1 MRRTFTILFLFF
13 SAVALDAQ
21 VLEPVTWSF
30 RSEKTGDN
38 TFDLVMTA
46 DLEDNWHLYAM
57 DIEEGGPIA
66 TSFTFEPG
74 NGYMLSGK
82 TVEVTKPE
90 VKFDNSFGMNI
101 GMHSG
106 TAEFRQKVTVTGSPV
121 TVKGYV
127 TFMSCDDKQ
136 CLPPRDVEF
145 AFELRGGVAA
155 AAKPAD
161 EKITATQEADAGT
174 DDATTAGTDAAT
186 TAGTEATT
194 GTATGVETD
203 AEASSTVAELKTAES
218 ADDISFAEGQTEPVT
233 ATDTT
238 SGKQGKGFLKFFLL
252 SMLAGLAGILTPCV
266 FPMIPMT
273 VAFFSQGSGKKGS
286 AVGKALFFGLT
297 IVILYSLLGIIV
309 SLTSAGAGFANT
321 LSTHWIPN
329 VIFFLLFLVFAASFF
344 GAFEIVLPAKWVS
357 SSDSKVDRGGA
368 LATFFLGVTTVL
380 VSFSCT
386 GPIVGALLVEAASG
400 DVLRPTIGM
409 FGFGLAFALPFT
421 LFALFPSWM
430 NKMPKSGGWLNS
442 VKVVLG
448 FIILAFS
455 LKFASTID
463 TVYNLGILSRDI
475 YLAIWIVL
483 FVLLGIYLM
492 GKIKFSHDSDVPHIG
507 VFRLVLIIASFT
519 FALYLVPGLF
529 GAPLTRISALLPP
542 RETSGFN
549 LIKAISENRGATAP
563 GAIAPGAMGTAGAAI
578 CGTPKYSDFLHFEYG
593 LQGYFD
599 LEEGLACAKQLNKP
613 VLIDFKGHACANC
626 KEMDARVWSDP
637 EVQRRIRENFV
648 LVGLYVDDRTKL
660 PDNEVFVSKVDG
672 KEKKTMGKKNE
683 DIEISMF
690 NTNTLPL
697 YAIVDPS
704 GKPLIETRGTDF
716 DIQAYIDWLDR
727 GADTFQNR

>member
-1 MRRTFTILFLFF
+1 MIA
-13 SAVALDAQ
+13 SAQ

-30 RSEKTGDN
+30 TSESKGDN
-38 TFDLVMTA
+38 IYEIVMTA
-46 DLEDNWHLYAM
+46 TIESSWHLYAM
-57 DIEEGGPIA
+57 DLDEGGPIA

-74 NGYMLSGK
+74 TGYSLNGK
-82 TVEVTKPE
+82 PFTITKPE
-90 VKFDNSFGMNI
+90 VKFDNSFLMKI
-101 GMHSG
+101 GMYSG
-106 TAEFRQKVTVTGSPV
+106 SAEFRQKIKVSSYPAKVIGF
-121 TVKGYV
+121 V

-145 AFELRGGVAA
+145 AVLIKGSGSTAEAQSKETIIPVVQSQEAETTTQTGEVKSAGRILEAA
-155 AAKPAD
+155 GD
-161 EKITATQEADAGT
+161 EKSAGT
-174 DDATTAGTDAAT
+174 PVVTII
-186 TAGTEATT
+186 EQ
-194 GTATGVETD
+194 
-203 AEASSTVAELKTAES
+203 EL
-218 ADDISFAEGQTEPVT
+218 
-233 ATDTT
+233 T
-238 SGKQGKGFLKFFLL
+238 SGKEQLTSTAEKPKKGFLKFFLL
-252 SMLAGLAGILTPCV
+252 SMLAGFAGVLTPCV

-273 VAFFSQGSGKKGS
+273 VAFFSQGSDKKG
-286 AVGKALFFGLT
+286 ALIGKALVFGLS
-297 IVILYSLLGIIV
+297 IILLYSSLGIIV

-329 VIFFLLFLVFAASFF
+329 LLFFVLFLVFAASFL
-344 GAFEIVLPAKWVS
+344 GAFEIVLPSKWVS
-357 SSDSKVDRGGA
+357 SSDSKVDKGGA
-368 LATFFLGVTTVL
+368 LAAFFLGLTTVL

-409 FGFGLAFALPFT
+409 FGFGLAFAIPFT
-421 LFALFPSWM
+421 LFALFPSLM
-430 NKMPKSGGWLNS
+430 QKMPKSGGWLNS

-448 FIILAFS
+448 FIMLAFS
-455 LKFASTID
+455 LKFASVID
-463 TVYNLGILSRDI
+463 NVYSLGILSRDI

-483 FVLLGIYLM
+483 FVLMGIYLM

-507 VFRLVLIIASFT
+507 IFRLVLIIASFT

-549 LIKAISENRGATAP
+549 LIKAIEENRGGGTVMTVP
-563 GAIAPGAMGTAGAAI
+563 GESAL
-578 CGTPKYSDFLHFEYG
+578 CSTPKYSDFLHFEYG

-599 LEEGLACAKQLNKP
+599 LEEGLACAKEQNKP

-637 EVQRRIRENFV
+637 EVQKRIRENFV

-697 YAIVDPS
+697 YAIVDPE
-704 GKPLIETRGTDF
+704 GRPLIETRGTDF

-727 GADTFQNR
+727 GAEAFSNK

>member
-1 MRRTFTILFLFF
+1 MNVEMTNRRSLIFAALLLIPF
-13 SAVALDAQ
+13 SIVNAQ

-30 RSEKTGDN
+30 KSEKTADSSYEI
-38 TFDLVMTA
+38 VMTA
-46 DLEDNWHLYAM
+46 AIDDTWHLYAM
-57 DIEEGGPIA
+57 DLPEGGPIA
-66 TSFTFEPG
+66 TSFTFEPSQA
-74 NGYMLSGK
+74 YILEGK
-82 TVEVTKPE
+82 PVAVNEPE
-90 VKFDNSFGMNI
+90 VKFDNSFGMDI

-106 TAEFRQKVTVTGSPV
+106 NTEFRQKITVKELPVTVT
-121 TVKGYV
+121 GYV
-127 TFMSCDDKQ
+127 TFMSCDDSQ

-145 AFELRGGVAA
+145 TVAISDEDEASLQTAGASVSGAA
-155 AAKPAD
+155 APA
-161 EKITATQEADAGT
+161 EQPK
-174 DDATTAGTDAAT
+174 
-186 TAGTEATT
+186 
-194 GTATGVETD
+194 
-203 AEASSTVAELKTAES
+203 
-218 ADDISFAEGQTEPVT
+218 
-233 ATDTT
+233 
-238 SGKQGKGFLKFFLL
+238 KGFLKFFLL
-252 SMLAGLAGILTPCV
+252 SMLAGFAGILTPCV

-297 IVILYSLLGIIV
+297 IVMLYSLLGIIV

-430 NKMPKSGGWLNS
+430 SKMPKSGGWLNS

-455 LKFASTID
+455 LKFASTVD

-492 GKIKFSHDSDVPHIG
+492 GKIKFPHDSDVPHIG

-549 LIKAISENRGATAP
+549 LIKAISENRGTAVPGAFAP
-563 GAIAPGAMGTAGAAI
+563 GTMGAGGAAI

-599 LEEGLACAKQLNKP
+599 LEEGLACAAQLNKP

-648 LVGLYVDDRTKL
+648 LVALYVDDRTKL
-660 PDNEVFVSKVDG
+660 PENEIFVSKVDG

-727 GADTFQNR
+727 GAEAFRNQ

>member
-1 MRRTFTILFLFF
+1 MVIGSTRQLTRCLYRRLFMMRRTLTGLLLLL
-13 SAVALDAQ
+13 SAVTLKSQ

-38 TFDLVMTA
+38 TFELVMTA
-46 DLEDNWHLYAM
+46 EIEKSWHLYAM
-57 DIEEGGPIA
+57 DIEAGGPIP
-66 TSFTFEPG
+66 TSFTIEPASG
-74 NGYMLSGK
+74 LSLVGK
-82 TVEVTKPE
+82 PFAVTKPE
-90 VKFDNSFGMNI
+90 VKFDNSFGMDI
-101 GMHSG
+101 GMHSDK
-106 TAEFRQKVTVTGSPV
+106 AEFRQKVTVTQSPV

-136 CLPPRDVEF
+136 CLPPKDIEF
-145 AFELRGGVAA
+145 ALVLKGTGAAVAA
-155 AAKPAD
+155 GETTP
-161 EKITATQEADAGT
+161 AGT
-174 DDATTAGTDAAT
+174 ETVSEALPEETPGNLEVATVQSAATGQIGTAGT
-186 TAGTEATT
+186 
-194 GTATGVETD
+194 
-203 AEASSTVAELKTAES
+203 S
-218 ADDISFAEGQTEPVT
+218 
-233 ATDTT
+233 
-238 SGKQGKGFLKFFLL
+238 SGKSERGLLKFFLL
-252 SMLAGLAGILTPCV
+252 SMLAGLAGVLTPCV

-286 AVGKALFFGLT
+286 AIGKALIFGLS
-297 IVILYSLLGIIV
+297 IILLYSSLGIIV

-329 VIFFLLFLVFAASFF
+329 LLFFILFLVFAASFF
-344 GAFEIVLPAKWVS
+344 GAFEIVMPTKWVS

-368 LATFFLGVTTVL
+368 LAAFFLGLTTVL

-448 FIILAFS
+448 FIMLAFS
-455 LKFASTID
+455 LKFASVVD
-463 TVYNLGILSRDI
+463 TVYGLSILSRDI

-483 FVLLGIYLM
+483 FFLLGLYLM

-519 FALYLVPGLF
+519 FAIYLVPGLF

-549 LIKAISENRGATAP
+549 LLKAISENRGGAVVTATD
-563 GAIAPGAMGTAGAAI
+563 GSAI
-578 CGTPKYSDFLHFEYG
+578 CGTPKYSDFLNFEYG
-593 LQGYFD
+593 LQGFFD
-599 LEEGLACAKQLNKP
+599 LEEGLACARQLNKP

-637 EVQRRIRENFV
+637 EVQKRIRENFV

-660 PDNEVFVSKVDG
+660 PENEVFVSKVDG

-683 DIEISMF
+683 DIEIAMF

-727 GADTFQNR
+727 GAAAFRNQ

>member
-1 MRRTFTILFLFF
+1 MRKVLLFLILF
-13 SAVALDAQ
+13 VAATLANAQ
-21 VLEPVTWSF
+21 VLEPVAWSF
-30 RSEKTGDN
+30 RAEDKGDN
-38 TFDLVMTA
+38 NFEIVMTA
-46 DLEDNWHLYAM
+46 ALDNGWHLYAM
-57 DIEEGGPIA
+57 DIDEGGPIA
-66 TSFTFEPG
+66 TSFTFEPVTG
-74 NGYMLSGK
+74 YTLNGKSYA
-82 TVEVTKPE
+82 VTKPE

-106 TAEFRQKVTVTGSPV
+106 TAEFRQKIKVTAASAKVA
-121 TVKGYV
+121 GYV

-145 AFELRGGVAA
+145 SLEIKGT
-155 AAKPAD
+155 AKPASVPASKIIPSD
-161 EKITATQEADAGT
+161 QAAGLSAGEIAESTPVIEKAEGAVSGT
-174 DDATTAGTDAAT
+174 DFQ
-186 TAGTEATT
+186 E
-194 GTATGVETD
+194 E
-203 AEASSTVAELKTAES
+203 
-218 ADDISFAEGQTEPVT
+218 EPVIS
-233 ATDTT
+233 T
-238 SGKQGKGFLKFFLL
+238 SEQPKKGFLKFFLL

-273 VAFFSQGSGKKGS
+273 VAFFSQGNQNKGS
-286 AVGKALFFGLT
+286 SIGKALIFGLS
-297 IVILYSLLGIIV
+297 IILLYSSLGIIV

-329 VIFFLLFLVFAASFF
+329 LLFFSLFLIFAASFF
-344 GAFEIVLPAKWVS
+344 GAFEIVLPSKWVS
-357 SSDSKVDRGGA
+357 SSDSKVDKGGA
-368 LATFFLGVTTVL
+368 VAAFFLGVTTVL

-430 NKMPKSGGWLNS
+430 QKMPKSGGWLNS

-448 FIILAFS
+448 FIMLAFS
-455 LKFASTID
+455 LKFASTVD

-549 LIKAISENRGATAP
+549 LLKAISENRGTVSPGLVTAGTSATT
-563 GAIAPGAMGTAGAAI
+563 GTAV

-599 LEEGLACAKQLNKP
+599 LEEGLACAKQQNKP

-697 YAIVDPS
+697 YAIVDS
-704 GKPLIETRGTDF
+704 EGKTLIETRGTDF

-727 GADTFQNR
+727 GAEAFRNR

>member
-1 MRRTFTILFLFF
+1 MANRKSLAFAAFLLIHTAF
-13 SAVALDAQ
+13 VNAQ
-21 VLEPVTWSF
+21 VLEPVAWSF
-30 RSEKTGDN
+30 KSEKTAEN
-38 TFDLVMTA
+38 NYEIVMTA
-46 DLEDNWHLYAM
+46 TIDDTWHLYAM
-57 DIEEGGPIA
+57 DLPEGGPVA
-66 TSFTFEPG
+66 TSFTFETPQD
-74 NGYMLSGK
+74 YTLDGK
-82 TVEVTKPE
+82 PVAINQPE
-90 VKFDNSFGMNI
+90 VKFDNSFGMDI

-106 TAEFRQKVTVTGSPV
+106 TVEFRQKITVSKLPV
-121 TVKGYV
+121 TVSGFV
-127 TFMSCDDKQ
+127 TFMSCDDSQ

-145 AFELRGGVAA
+145 SVNIGGDTVTSS
-155 AAKPAD
+155 PAD
-161 EKITATQEADAGT
+161 EQEAGT
-174 DDATTAGTDAAT
+174 
-186 TAGTEATT
+186 
-194 GTATGVETD
+194 
-203 AEASSTVAELKTAES
+203 TV
-218 ADDISFAEGQTEPVT
+218 PV
-233 ATDTT
+233 D
-238 SGKQGKGFLKFFLL
+238 KPRKGFLKFFLL

-273 VAFFSQGSGKKGS
+273 VAFFSQGGGSKGS
-286 AVGKALFFGLT
+286 AVGKALIFGLT
-297 IVILYSLLGIIV
+297 IVLLYSSLGIIV

-329 VIFFLLFLVFAASFF
+329 LLFFSLFLIFAASFF
-344 GAFEIVLPAKWVS
+344 GAFEMVLPSKWVS
-357 SSDSKVDRGGA
+357 STDSKVDRGGA
-368 LATFFLGVTTVL
+368 VAAFFLGLTTVL

-430 NKMPKSGGWLNS
+430 QKMPKSGGWLNS

-448 FIILAFS
+448 FIMLAFS

-492 GKIKFSHDSDVPHIG
+492 GKIKFAHDSDVPHIG

-549 LIKAISENRGATAP
+549 LLKAISENRGSAAP
-563 GAIAPGAMGTAGAAI
+563 GIMMPGSLAPGTIAGGTLTTAGASL
-578 CGTPKYSDFLHFEYG
+578 CEEPKYADFLHFEYG

-599 LEEGLACAKQLNKP
+599 LEQGLACARKLGKP

-637 EVQRRIRENFV
+637 GVQQRLRDNFV
-648 LVGLYVDDRTKL
+648 LVALYVDDRTKL
-660 PDNEVFVSKVDG
+660 PENEVFVSKVDG
-672 KEKKTMGKKNE
+672 KEKKTIGKKNE

-697 YAIVDPS
+697 YAIVDPE
-704 GKPLIETRGTDF
+704 GKPLIETRGTNF
-716 DIQAYIDWLDR
+716 DIQAYIEWLDR
-727 GADTFQNR
+727 GAQAYQNK

>member
-1 MRRTFTILFLFF
+1 MGNRKLLTF
-13 SAVALDAQ
+13 AALLLIFTPFAGAQ

-30 RSEKTGDN
+30 RSEKTAENSYDI
-38 TFDLVMTA
+38 VMTA
-46 DLEDNWHLYAM
+46 TIEDRWHLYAM
-57 DIEEGGPIA
+57 DLPEGGPVA
-66 TSFTFEPG
+66 TSFTFETPEG
-74 NGYMLSGK
+74 FTLDGK
-82 TVEVTKPE
+82 PVAVNAPE
-90 VKFDNSFGMNI
+90 VKFDNSFGMDI

-106 TAEFRQKVTVTGSPV
+106 SIEFRQKITVDSLPV
-121 TVKGYV
+121 TVKGFV
-127 TFMSCDDKQ
+127 TFMSCDDTQ

-145 AFELRGGVAA
+145 SVGIGGEEGSGAA
-155 AAKPAD
+155 DK
-161 EKITATQEADAGT
+161 AGT
-174 DDATTAGTDAAT
+174 TGSLTSAPDDQP
-186 TAGTEATT
+186 
-194 GTATGVETD
+194 
-203 AEASSTVAELKTAES
+203 K
-218 ADDISFAEGQTEPVT
+218 
-233 ATDTT
+233 
-238 SGKQGKGFLKFFLL
+238 KGFLKFFLL
-252 SMLAGLAGILTPCV
+252 SMLAGFAGILTPCV

-273 VAFFSQGSGKKGS
+273 VAFFSQGTGNKGS
-286 AVGKALFFGLT
+286 AIGKALIFGLS
-297 IVILYSLLGIIV
+297 IILLYSSLGIIV

-329 VIFFLLFLVFAASFF
+329 LLFFSLFLVFAASFF
-344 GAFEIVLPAKWVS
+344 GAFEIVLPSKWVS
-357 SSDSKVDRGGA
+357 TSDSKVDRGGA
-368 LATFFLGVTTVL
+368 LAAFFLGVTTVL

-430 NKMPKSGGWLNS
+430 QKMPKSGGWLNS

-448 FIILAFS
+448 FIMLAFS
-455 LKFASTID
+455 LKFASTVD

-549 LIKAISENRGATAP
+549 LLKAISENKPAAAP
-563 GAIAPGAMGTAGAAI
+563 GIAVPGVFAPGTFTDASSAL
-578 CGTPKYSDFLHFEYG
+578 CEEPKYADFLHFEYG

-599 LEEGLACAKQLNKP
+599 LEQGLACARKLGKP

-637 EVQRRIRENFV
+637 GVQQRLRDNFV
-648 LVGLYVDDRTKL
+648 LVALYVDDRTKL
-660 PDNEVFVSKVDG
+660 PENEIFVSKVDG
-672 KEKKTMGKKNE
+672 KEKKTIGKKNE

-697 YAIVDPS
+697 YAIVDPD
-704 GKPLIETRGTDF
+704 GKPLIGTRGTDF
-716 DIQAYIDWLDR
+716 NIQAYIEWLDR
-727 GADTFQNR
+727 GAEAFRNR